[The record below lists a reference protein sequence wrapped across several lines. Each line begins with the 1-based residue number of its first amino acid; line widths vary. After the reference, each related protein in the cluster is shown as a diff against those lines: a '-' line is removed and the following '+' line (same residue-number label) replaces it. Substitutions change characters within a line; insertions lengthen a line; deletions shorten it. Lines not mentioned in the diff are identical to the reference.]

1 METFKATMES
11 MLTRQTLFLI
21 LAIILSSCNPASKL
35 GKDPEVAKWEGE
47 VNKLEALPS
56 SLNDQTIL
64 FTGSSSIRLWDS
76 IATDMLPFQAIG
88 RGYGGA
94 KLTDFT
100 YFTHRLVSPHT
111 CGAIVLFIANDI
123 TGDSKD
129 IAPREVLKLFKTTVA
144 QIRKSH
150 PDTPV
155 FWIEVTPTPSRWTQW
170 PLISQANQLIVDYC
184 AENNKLFFIQTHH
197 RFLLENG
204 LPDKSLFVSDML
216 HLNRKGYRLWSECIK
231 DELNKQVPELKIIS
245 EK

>member
-1 METFKATMES
+1 MKIKS
-11 MLTRQTLFLI
+11 LLFLI
-21 LAIILSSCNPASKL
+21 LLSTIFFSCNPLIKL
-35 GKDPEVAKWEGE
+35 GKDPDVAKWENE
-47 VNKLEALPS
+47 VTILEALPS
-56 SLNDQTIL
+56 SIIDETIL

-94 KLTDFT
+94 KLSD
-100 YFTHRLVSPHT
+100 YVYYADRLIQPHA

-129 IAPREVLKLFKTTVA
+129 IAPKEVLKLFKSTIA

-170 PLISQANQLIVDYC
+170 PLINQANQLILDYC
-184 AENNKLFFIQTHH
+184 AENDKLFFIKTSH
-197 RFLLENG
+197 RFLLKNG

-216 HLNRKGYRLWSECIK
+216 HLNHRGYLLWSECIK
-231 DELNKQVPELKIIS
+231 DELNKQVPELKILS

>member
-1 METFKATMES
+1 MLRKQTF
-11 MLTRQTLFLI
+11 FLI
-21 LAIILSSCNPASKL
+21 LAIILSSCNPGSKL
-35 GKDPEVAKWEGE
+35 GKGPEVAKWENE
-47 VNKLEALPS
+47 MAILEALPCS
-56 SLNDQTIL
+56 ISGETIL

-94 KLTDFT
+94 KLSD
-100 YFTHRLVSPHT
+100 YVYYVDRLVQPHT

-123 TGDSKD
+123 TGDLHDITPSK
-129 IAPREVLKLFKTTVA
+129 VLKLFKTTVA
-144 QIRKSH
+144 QLRKSH

-184 AENNKLFFIQTHH
+184 AENNKLFFIQTRH

>member
-1 METFKATMES
+1 MKIKS
-11 MLTRQTLFLI
+11 LLFVILLSPVLFSCHPLI
-21 LAIILSSCNPASKL
+21 KL
-35 GKDPEVAKWEGE
+35 GNDPEGIKWENE
-47 VNKLEALPS
+47 ITILEALPS
-56 SLNDQTIL
+56 SISNETIL

-94 KLTDFT
+94 KLSD
-100 YFTHRLVSPHT
+100 YVYYADRLVKPHA

-129 IAPREVLKLFKTTVA
+129 ITPSEVLKLFKTTVA
-144 QIRKSH
+144 QMRKSH

-170 PLISQANQLIVDYC
+170 PLINQTNQLIMNYC
-184 AENNKLFFIQTHH
+184 ADNEKLFFIQTSH

-204 LPDKSLFVSDML
+204 LPDKTLFVQDML
-216 HLNRKGYRLWSECIK
+216 HLNHQGYQVWSECIK
-231 DELNKQVPELKIIS
+231 VELNKQVPELKIIS